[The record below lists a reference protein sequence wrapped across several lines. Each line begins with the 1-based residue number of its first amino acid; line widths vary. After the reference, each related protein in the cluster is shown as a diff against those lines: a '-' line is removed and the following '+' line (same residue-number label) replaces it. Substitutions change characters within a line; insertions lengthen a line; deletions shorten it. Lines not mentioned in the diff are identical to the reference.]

1 MFQATLAQDP
11 KSTPAI
17 LAATPNR
24 QAAVTGTIAPR
35 CELTYAVVKQPHS
48 AATRNAAIAP

>member
-24 QAAVTGTIAPR
+24 QAAVTGTTAPR
-35 CELTYAVVKQPHS
+35 CELTYAVVKPHS